1 MRTGL
6 LPGMSAIQGMKATVA
21 GMVGSLSAML
31 GGITL
36 AGTAGWGVK
45 LAAEAETAKIGFTAL
60 LGSGKAAT
68 EMLQQIRDMGKETP
82 FEFGELRGSAQTLIA
97 FGQAT
102 ESILPTLAMLGDI
115 SSGSGKNIQELTL
128 IYGQAAAAGRLM
140 TQDMNQLTSA
150 GIPILQSLADHFGV
164 TKTAVRKMVEEG
176 KIDFET
182 FANVMK
188 GMTDKGGLYFGQM
201 DEKSKSLEGRW
212 STLKDTA
219 GELALAVGEKL
230 MPAMKSLTE
239 TGISVLEWLKN
250 LNPATVKSTASI
262 LAMVGAFGAAI
273 AIVPRII
280 SAGVAIVKT
289 LRAIAIGQSIAQ
301 ALAGPAGWTT
311 LAVGL
316 VAAAGAGLAV
326 NAMFADVA
334 TAADGAAGSVRE
346 TRKEV
351 VAMAAA
357 FDLEGAKA
365 QLKSLTEEAKEVK
378 KHFADARKAIEGR
391 RGVFTSA
398 LERGAVGT
406 SEALAKAGQEG
417 LIQKELA
424 KIHAAE
430 MAQLKRIED
439 REREVKEAIEK
450 KEPIEVTERRI

>member
-1 MRTGL
+1 MATTIGKLNFLVGADSSGVRTGL

-262 LAMVGAFGAAI
+262 LAMVGAFGATASGP
-273 AIVPRII
+273 VEVQRN
-280 SAGVAIVKT
+280 G
-289 LRAIAIGQSIAQ
+289 GYGH
-301 ALAGPAGWTT
+301 LASRCCVR
-311 LAVGL
+311 LGL
-316 VAAAGAGLAV
+316 WL
-326 NAMFADVA
+326 FWPKWPDQHPIL
-334 TAADGAAGSVRE
+334 TKHSLFGS
-346 TRKEV
+346 
-351 VAMAAA
+351 
-357 FDLEGAKA
+357 
-365 QLKSLTEEAKEVK
+365 SLSRCA
-378 KHFADARKAIEGR
+378 
-391 RGVFTSA
+391 
-398 LERGAVGT
+398 
-406 SEALAKAGQEG
+406 
-417 LIQKELA
+417 
-424 KIHAAE
+424 
-430 MAQLKRIED
+430 
-439 REREVKEAIEK
+439 
-450 KEPIEVTERRI
+450 